1 MVYFVFNRKR
11 ANLLL
16 QKYLFVVQAGQL
28 LKQVPSII
36 FHSELKSEIWPET
49 MELLFANSDS
59 DY

>member
-16 QKYLFVVQAGQL
+16 QKYLFGVQAGQL

>member
-1 MVYFVFNRKR
+1 MVYFLFNRKR

-16 QKYLFVVQAGQL
+16 QKYLFGVQAGQL
-28 LKQVPSII
+28 LKQVSSII